1 MNTYEQNQVESPR
14 PVYDPFPVPRTYPEK
29 WDLSELASQRAT
41 SPQPEANEPEWG
53 QPAGANSAFQPP
65 AAYESSADAV

>member
-1 MNTYEQNQVESPR
+1 MNTNEQKQAENPR

-29 WDLSELASQRAT
+29 WDLSELASPRGA
-41 SPQPEANEPEWG
+41 SPQPEVNEPERG
-53 QPAGANSAFQPP
+53 QPASTTSTFQPP